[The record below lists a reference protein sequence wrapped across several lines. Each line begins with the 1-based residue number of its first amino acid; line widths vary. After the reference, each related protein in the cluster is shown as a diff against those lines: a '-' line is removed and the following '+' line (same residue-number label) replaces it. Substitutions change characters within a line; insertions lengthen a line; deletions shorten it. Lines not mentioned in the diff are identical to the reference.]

1 MCAIGGGGGS
11 GGGFN
16 EEMDMDLDGAGEI
29 RGEYGGGGVSLVAVE
44 VLP

>member
-1 MCAIGGGGGS
+1 
-11 GGGFN
+11 
-16 EEMDMDLDGAGEI
+16 MDMDLDGAGEI